1 MALQRVRPEEIEK
14 RSMEIIR
21 GELEGL
27 GPLPPADRLPV
38 VERVIHATAD
48 FDFRDSLF
56 FSPGAVAAGT
66 ADRERRHRS
75 IPGRDR
81 ARDSGG
87 RATHRASRKRPR

>member
-48 FDFRDSLF
+48 FEYGYTLVYSK
-56 FSPGAVAAGT
+56 GAVGILEELVRNGIYQDCLQAICWS
-66 ADRERRHRS
+66 HFF
-75 IPGRDR
+75 
-81 ARDSGG
+81 
-87 RATHRASRKRPR
+87 K

>member
-38 VERVIHATAD
+38 VERVIHTTAD
-48 FDFRDSLF
+48 FDYRESLF
-56 FSPGAVAAGT
+56 FSPGA
-66 ADRERRHRS
+66 
-75 IPGRDR
+75 
-81 ARDSGG
+81 GG
-87 RATHRASRKRPR
+87 GGGAPP